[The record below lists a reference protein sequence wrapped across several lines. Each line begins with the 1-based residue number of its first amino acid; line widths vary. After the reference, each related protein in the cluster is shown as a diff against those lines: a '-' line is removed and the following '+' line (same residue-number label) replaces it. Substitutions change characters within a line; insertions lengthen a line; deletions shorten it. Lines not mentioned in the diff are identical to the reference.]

1 MKTLAFLAPLA
12 VAGICA
18 NAVSAIAGVN
28 VSLQSAPYVF
38 ASFDPSGNPV
48 PGNVLPVGTNGYNNQ
63 PSGNNVG
70 FWTASCSFNLVSAND
85 TLSIGALAADDRVG
99 VELNGTPIIGAG
111 ISGPGAGTFIFTPIG
126 SQVPFNFLGNGSQS
140 TSVTSPFIAGTN
152 TIELIVN
159 NTSNGISG
167 GLTGG
172 PTEVSFSGTVT
183 PNLVPEPMSGALLL
197 AGAVGTAI
205 VMRGRRGQAGPA
217 RG

>member
-1 MKTLAFLAPLA
+1 MKTLAFLTPLA

-18 NAVSAIAGVN
+18 SAVPAIAGVN

-38 ASFDPSGNPV
+38 ASFDPSGNSV
-48 PGNVLPVGTNGYNNQ
+48 SNNVATVGSDGFNNGQ
-63 PSGNNVG
+63 NVG
-70 FWTASCSFNLVSAND
+70 FWTASYSFNLASAND
-85 TLSIGALAADDRVG
+85 TLSISDLAADDRVV

-111 ISGPGAGTFIFTPIG
+111 INGPGTGTFIFTPTG
-126 SQVPFNFLGNGSQS
+126 SQQPFTFLGNGSQS

-159 NTSNGISG
+159 NTNNGITG

-183 PNLVPEPMSGALLL
+183 PKAVPEPISGALLL
-197 AGAVGTAI
+197 AGVVGTAI
-205 VMRGRRGQAGPA
+205 VRRGRRGQAGAA